1 MHDAN
6 CHATHICG
14 KLNFKRC
21 TGEAQFRRRRM
32 AVAGKTD
39 AYLLSVIRGHRQTD
53 DRQTDASTK
62 IKAEKTPFQTL
73 LANLANIS
81 CAGRPTPMIVL
92 QSYLLINT
100 RNRTYRSAS
109 GKGSWE
115 RDWGTVHRETSV
127 LAFKSNDFLS
137 CFMCVFAYNMYRSS
151 ELERI

>member
-21 TGEAQFRRRRM
+21 TGEAQFRRRRV

-62 IKAEKTPFQTL
+62 IKAEKTPFS
-73 LANLANIS
+73 N
-81 CAGRPTPMIVL
+81 TPS
-92 QSYLLINT
+92 Q
-100 RNRTYRSAS
+100 S
-109 GKGSWE
+109 GKYQLC
-115 RDWGTVHRETSV
+115 GTAHTDDRI
-127 LAFKSNDFLS
+127 AI
-137 CFMCVFAYNMYRSS
+137 VFINKHAQQNIPIGFG
-151 ELERI
+151 EG